1 MRHVAA
7 VLVVGPA
14 DPTSAAGVTADV
26 LTIASQG
33 AYPLS
38 VVSEMCLRDTAQF
51 DARIALDPELVL
63 EQARMILED
72 APVAAI
78 KLTLPGS
85 VDMVVALAGL
95 VSDYGNVP
103 LVIEAPSLILNE
115 DDTDDSPLSAA
126 IELLLPQAAVLVGDV
141 AVCRRL
147 VSSAFEGDESQLSV
161 EDLGAALC
169 ATGADHVL
177 LLGGAAG
184 VQVVHVLQG
193 SSGVVRRDVFERA
206 SVPVLG
212 LASSA
217 SAALAASLA
226 EGLGVPAAV
235 QAALR
240 CAHAAE
246 GRHFRLGMGTAV
258 PGRGARK

>member
-26 LTIASQG
+26 LTVSAQG
-33 AYPLS
+33 AYPLC

-51 DARIALDPELVL
+51 DGRIALDPELVL

-78 KLTLPGS
+78 KLTLPAS
-85 VDMVVALAGL
+85 VDLVVALAGL
-95 VSDYGNVP
+95 VSDYSDVP
-103 LVIEAPSLILNE
+103 LVLEAPSLVMSE
-115 DDTDDSPLSAA
+115 DDSDESSLAAA
-126 IELLLPQAAVLVGDV
+126 IELLLPQATVLVGDV

-147 VSSAFEGDESQLSV
+147 VAAGFEGDEAQLSV
-161 EDLGAALC
+161 EETGAALC
-169 ATGADHVL
+169 ATGAAHVL
-177 LLGGAAG
+177 LLGGAGG
-184 VQVVHVLQG
+184 VQVVHLLHGQ
-193 SSGVVRRDVFERA
+193 SGVIRRDVFERA

-217 SAALAASLA
+217 SAALAACLA
-226 EGLGVPAAV
+226 EGMDVPSGV

-240 CAHAAE
+240 VAHAAE
-246 GRHFRLGMGTAV
+246 SRHFRLGMGTAV